1 MARVLTAME
10 GAQRRGVP
18 EWAELNRDAFSGRV
32 KLLPHAET
40 SRCPLTKN

>member
-18 EWAELNRDAFSGRV
+18 EWAELDRDAFSGRV
-32 KLLPHAET
+32 KINARAQRHHDAH
-40 SRCPLTKN
+40 